1 MILKR
6 QLASW
11 LRRFPPLRWLLALA
25 VRLSAPRHY
34 VGAAG
39 VIFNEAG
46 QVLLMEHVFRAYYPW
61 GLPGG
66 WVERGESP
74 AETVLREVE
83 EELGLRVKVKA
94 LLLCDLQG
102 GDWQNT
108 TPRGLGLVFYCRLSN
123 GDQLSPSN
131 LAHAQKGHEI
141 LSIEWVDPLA
151 IKYRLAPLEHR
162 GILLAKQAFDQEQ
175 GNKKEEIR
183 D

>member
-1 MILKR
+1 MSLKR

-11 LRRFPPLRWLLALA
+11 LRRFPPLRWLLALV
-25 VRLSAPRHY
+25 VRLSVPRHY

-46 QVLLMEHVFRAYYPW
+46 QALLMEHVFRPYYPW

-74 AETVLREVE
+74 AEAVRREVE
-83 EELGLRVKVKA
+83 EELGLRIEVKE

-108 TPRGLGLVFYCRLSN
+108 TPRGLGLVFYCSLA
-123 GDQLSPSN
+123 GEDQLSPGS
-131 LAHAQKGHEI
+131 LAHAQKGPEI
-141 LSIEWVDPLA
+141 LSIEWVDPTA
-151 IKYRLAPLEHR
+151 IQYRLAPLEHR
-162 GILLAKQAFDQEQ
+162 GILLAKQVFDREQ